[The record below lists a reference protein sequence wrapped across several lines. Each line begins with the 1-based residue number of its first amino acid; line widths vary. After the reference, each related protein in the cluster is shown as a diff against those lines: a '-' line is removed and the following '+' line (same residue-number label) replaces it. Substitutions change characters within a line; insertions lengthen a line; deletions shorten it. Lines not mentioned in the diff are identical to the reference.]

1 MNTYFEVRMSKDGTV
16 RGGPRPNAGKRATKT
31 LTDKIIDG
39 KAGKAMVLP
48 VPTEMEGED
57 VPSPK
62 DYLTQEQKGGEKL
75 RAEEIY
81 RETYLWLKAR
91 GCEKLVSKQQI
102 EQYAMNVARWIQCQK
117 AISEFGFLAKHP
129 TTGAAIASPFVS
141 MSREFAKQMNADWYQ
156 IYQVVRDN
164 CSVEYGST
172 TPHDDFM
179 EKLLS
184 SQGK

>member
-1 MNTYFEVRMSKDGTV
+1 MSKDGTV
-16 RGGPRPNAGKRATKT
+16 RGGARANSGPKNRKT
-31 LTDKIIDG
+31 LADKILDG
-39 KAGKAMVLP
+39 KADKAMVLP
-48 VPTEMEGED
+48 APTEMEGED

-75 RAEEIY
+75 RAAEIY
-81 RETYLWLKAR
+81 KETYLWLKAR

-117 AISEFGFLAKHP
+117 AISEFGFPAKHP

-156 IYQVVRDN
+156 IYQVVKDN
-164 CSVEYGST
+164 CSVEYGGTNPNDSLM
-172 TPHDDFM
+172 DR
-179 EKLLS
+179 LLNS
-184 SQGK
+184 KRGQ

>member
-1 MNTYFEVRMSKDGTV
+1 MSKDGTV
-16 RGGPRPNAGKRATKT
+16 RGMHVKQNAGRKATKT

-39 KAGKAMVLP
+39 KADKALVLP
-48 VPTEMEGED
+48 QPEEMVGED
-57 VPSPK
+57 IPSPK
-62 DYLTQEQKGGEKL
+62 DYLSDNQKGGEAL
-75 RAEEIY
+75 GAVDIY
-81 RETYLWLKAR
+81 KETYQWLKAR

-129 TTGAAIASPFVS
+129 TTGAAIASPFVQ

-164 CSVEYGST
+164 CSVEYGSV

-179 EKLLS
+179 ERLLS

>member
-1 MNTYFEVRMSKDGTV
+1 MSKDGTV
-16 RGGPRPNAGKRATKT
+16 RGRGGPKPNAGRRPTKT
-31 LTDKIIDG
+31 LADKIIDG
-39 KAGKAMVLP
+39 KADKALVLP
-48 VPTEMEGED
+48 TPVDIVGED

-62 DYLTQEQKGGEKL
+62 EYLSENQKGGGTL
-75 RAEEIY
+75 GAVEIY
-81 RETYLWLKAR
+81 KETYLWLKAR

-102 EQYAMNVARWIQCQK
+102 EQYAMNTARWIQCQK

-141 MSREFAKQMNADWYQ
+141 MARDLNKQMNADWYQ

-164 CSVEYGST
+164 CSVEYGGA

-179 EKLLS
+179 ERLLS